1 MKDIAA
7 IVELLNRAH
16 LEFVEVCEQ
25 FPANR
30 WKKNPASGGW
40 SAGEVV
46 VHLTMVEDAVV
57 KFAREELSKK
67 PRRHSLF
74 QKFHL
79 PVVLVSRRLVK
90 RKTPIP
96 LDSSLIKARQDA
108 LESYSSA
115 RNRTL
120 KFIAEHSSRDLAP
133 FRRKHPFLGS
143 LNLYDW
149 MRMLA
154 YHEMRHTTQIREI
167 GKSFEK

>member
-1 MKDIAA
+1 MKDVAA

-16 LEFVEVCEQ
+16 MELLDVCEQ
-25 FPANR
+25 IPANR

-46 VHLTMVEDAVV
+46 AHLTMTETVV
-57 KFAREELSKK
+57 GNFAREELAKK
-67 PRRHSLF
+67 VRRHSFL
-74 QKFHL
+74 QKIHV
-79 PVVLVSRRLVK
+79 PVILVAWRLAK

-96 LDSSLIKARQDA
+96 LDGSLVTSRQEA
-108 LESYSSA
+108 LESYSAA

-120 KFIAEHSSRDLAP
+120 KFIAEQSSRDLAP
-133 FRRKHPFLGS
+133 YRRKHPFLGS

-154 YHEMRHTTQIREI
+154 YHEMRHTRQIREI